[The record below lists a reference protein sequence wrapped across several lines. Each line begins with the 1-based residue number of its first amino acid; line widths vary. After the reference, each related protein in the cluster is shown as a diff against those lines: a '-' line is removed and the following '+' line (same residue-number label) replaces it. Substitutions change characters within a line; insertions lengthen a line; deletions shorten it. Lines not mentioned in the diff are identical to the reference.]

1 MKTKQN
7 IYVFSMYFIDFVF
20 PNKMYC
26 NTAFSIFIGND
37 ILNQLTTYHNQKL
50 KIVLSDFAGITKH
63 ADYTTFYVGNEL
75 FHYPLRIGGY
85 SGDAGKCIFKLIRI
99 GHTLITYT

>member
-1 MKTKQN
+1 MCFPCISLILSCTLKCITTLISQ
-7 IYVFSMYFIDFVF
+7 FI
-20 PNKMYC
+20 
-26 NTAFSIFIGND
+26 IGND

-85 SGDAGKCIFKLIRI
+85 SGDAGKCIFKFIRM
-99 GHTLITYT
+99 GHTLIT